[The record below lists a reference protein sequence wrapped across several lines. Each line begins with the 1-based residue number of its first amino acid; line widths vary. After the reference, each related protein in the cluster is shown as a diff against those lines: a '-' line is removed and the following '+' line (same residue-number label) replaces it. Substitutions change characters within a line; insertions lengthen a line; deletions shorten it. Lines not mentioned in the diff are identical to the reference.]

1 MDKICLKLRSL
12 LNDLVGG
19 TWGVIVSYC
28 QVHSLE
34 NLYKVLRALCHLITV
49 IIQSKQTIVVNVSL
63 ALLTL

>member
-28 QVHSLE
+28 QVHPLE
-34 NLYKVLRALCHLITV
+34 NLYTVLRALCHLITV